1 MSLMDMASRQVY
13 RIRPGVVMDGRDQ
26 AVTYDPAQ
34 GATRSAAWVI
44 VTPTTGQESQQGG
57 RDATMAQFQVI
68 DQDSGPGWWQDTD
81 HLEMDGLEYQ
91 VEGHVQDWPEPLP
104 HTAFLI
110 NRWEG

>member
-1 MSLMDMASRQVY
+1 MDQSTRQVD
-13 RIRPGVVMDGRDQ
+13 RIRPAITMDGRDS
-26 AVTYDPAQ
+26 VRTYDTAQ
-34 GATRSAAWVI
+34 GATRAAAWVI

-68 DQDSGPGWWQDTD
+68 DQDSGPGWWLDTD
-81 HLEMDGLEYQ
+81 LMEMDGIRYQ

-104 HTAFLI
+104 HTAFLV